1 MAKVLIFRSR
11 NKLFGMPV
19 SSVEE
24 VLWLDA
30 VSEVPAES
38 RSLRGGITVRGTVL
52 PLHDFRCL
60 IGEPNLR
67 VERDELVTSLSQ
79 REAEHIAWLDAL
91 EASVKDGTPF
101 RKPLDPTQCAFGQWF
116 YAYQPADEAQRRS
129 LARFEAPHREIH
141 ALADKVLTKAR
152 GGDVEQAM
160 ADVDSARNTTLALL
174 LRLFKEFKKSLV
186 DDMRELALVLK
197 TGAGHRYAVV
207 VDGVDNIRSL
217 NTEDLNPSK
226 DGFESAPIVSRIW
239 SSDVE
244 TILEVDV
251 DRLEQWVDAQSIA
264 GGKTAAASEQ
274 SAQSAATSAA

>member
-11 NKLFGMPV
+11 SKLFGMPV
-19 SSVEE
+19 GSVEE

-30 VSEVPAES
+30 VSEVPSDS

-52 PLHDFRCL
+52 PLHDFRAL
-60 IGEPNLR
+60 IGEPRLR
-67 VERDELVTSLSQ
+67 AERDELVATLGQ
-79 REAEHIAWLDAL
+79 REAEHIAWLDSL
-91 EASVKDGTPF
+91 ETSVKEGVPF
-101 RKPLDPTQCAFGQWF
+101 RKALDPTQCAFGQWF
-116 YAYQPADEAQRRS
+116 YAYHPADEAQRRS

-141 ALADKVLTKAR
+141 ALAEKVLTKAR

-160 ADVDSARNTTLALL
+160 SDIDSARNTTLALL

-251 DRLEQWVDAQSIA
+251 DRLEQWVDTHSIA
-264 GGKTAAASEQ
+264 GGKGGAALQGAGSAAAS
-274 SAQSAATSAA
+274 AA